1 MNKPLKLRLFGGAV
15 ILFNLW
21 LGGHYNIEGVALL
34 IMTFGFAVGYELVVV
49 RAIGKPE
56 TVGNAS
62 DANSNTGP
70 ATDSLKSDTSQSRNG
85 WLDQDTHDGVA
96 SRAVRPPSTNRA
108 PTSVAEVRVARP
120 NAAGTAVE
128 ERNDAVE
135 ARVETTPRS
144 ALPRLDNE
152 HEECWATAMAEV
164 EGMNRRPGVWARAF
178 SETDGD
184 EPKAKAAYLKVRVQ
198 QLIDASAELTKRNE
212 AAKLVELAEQRA
224 IASDRAAAIES
235 ASNLFLQTGQVST
248 EDLKLMVAHGDL
260 SKLIKLQD
268 RRRGNSLLHICAE
281 VGLDDEVAAML
292 RAGADSGRS
301 NGNGQLPIHLANNA
315 GIRLQLS
322 QPS

>member
-1 MNKPLKLRLFGGAV
+1 MRLFGGAV

-56 TVGNAS
+56 SVGNAS
-62 DANSNTGP
+62 DANRNTGP
-70 ATDSLKSDTSQSRNG
+70 ATDSLKSGTSQYRNG
-85 WLDQDTHDGVA
+85 WLDEDAHDGVA

-108 PTSVAEVRVARP
+108 PTSVAEVRVASP
-120 NAAGTAVE
+120 DAAGTVVKD
-128 ERNDAVE
+128 RKE
-135 ARVETTPRS
+135 AIETRVKTTPQRAQPS
-144 ALPRLDNE
+144 LDNE
-152 HEECWATAMAEV
+152 LEEYWATAMAEV
-164 EGMNRRPGVWARAF
+164 EGLNRRPGVWARAF

-184 EPKAKAAYLKVRVQ
+184 ESKAKAAYLKVRVQ
-198 QLIDASAELTKRNE
+198 QLIDASDELTKRNE

-224 IASDRAAAIES
+224 IAVDRAAAIES
-235 ASNLFLQTGQVST
+235 ASNLFVQTGQVST

-260 SKLIKLQD
+260 SKLTKLQD

-281 VGLDDEVAAML
+281 VGLNDEVAAML

-301 NGNGQLPIHLANNA
+301 NGNGQLPIHLTDDA
-315 GIRLQLS
+315 GVRLQLTR
-322 QPS
+322 PS